1 MKYSEIER
9 KMKTTAIIEIGKD
22 LTYDIYTV
30 DDKLGFM
37 LMGQGSSIT
46 EAKADLLRSKDDMK
60 QIFKKDG
67 RVFDFDSLEFDYKYD
82 TASFLRYSPFTLTWL
97 SYATGINKKQ
107 LSHYTSGIRR
117 PSRHTLE
124 KIQEAVVGFAKDYQ
138 QVCLVD

>member
-46 EAKADLLRSKDDMK
+46 EAKADLLRSKEDMK

-117 PSRHTLE
+117 PSRHTLQ

>member
-117 PSRHTLE
+117 PSRHTLQ